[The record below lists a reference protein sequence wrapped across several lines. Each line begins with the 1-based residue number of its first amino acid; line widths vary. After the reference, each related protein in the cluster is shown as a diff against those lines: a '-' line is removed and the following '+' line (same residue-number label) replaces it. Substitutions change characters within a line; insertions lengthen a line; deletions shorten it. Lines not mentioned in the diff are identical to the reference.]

1 MARKTERIELDSLRI
16 ATCVCVDMIPTK
28 FVKKKEEGRFDQTGW
43 KVCAVIYSTKKN
55 SAERVLRPFY
65 VSVLTRRALLFA
77 LLSMNSRVEHWHRH
91 GVDGT
96 RKASFKVDWSS
107 PMTMFDQQVSVFFF
121 SFEATREKKKKY
133 WNENEGGRC
142 KSVGVYRQSRD
153 KHALPGIYGLDAI
166 NCPAW

>member
-43 KVCAVIYSTKKN
+43 KVCAVIYSTKKKLGR
-55 SAERVLRPFY
+55 ERVLRPFY

-121 SFEATREKKKKY
+121 RLKQRERRRRNIGMKMK
-133 WNENEGGRC
+133 E
-142 KSVGVYRQSRD
+142 V
-153 KHALPGIYGLDAI
+153 DAR
-166 NCPAW
+166 A